1 MEWLDV
7 VPELAGRIDRG
18 CAVVIRTARGE
29 ELAEV
34 LMVAET
40 APWAVRAKSETD
52 GLRSK
57 LVRIADQDDH
67 ERAGLAEAARPS
79 RFDECRHL
87 VEDGRWPVELLDVE
101 LLLDGGTTVV
111 NLIKSDDFDLTAL
124 RAQFRDWFDF
134 EVVLEPADRE
144 NEAVLLIPADPALRR
159 TATAGG
165 CGSGGCGCRAGSAV
179 NP

>member
-7 VPELAGRIDRG
+7 VPELAGRLDRG
-18 CAVVIRTARGE
+18 CAVVIRSARGE

-40 APWAVRAKSETD
+40 APWVVRAKSETD
-52 GLRSK
+52 VFRSK
-57 LVRIADQDDH
+57 LVRIADEGDQ
-67 ERAGLAEAARPS
+67 ERACLAEAARPT

-134 EVVLEPADRE
+134 DVILEPVDHE
-144 NEAVLLIPADPALRR
+144 NNAVLLIPADPSLARA
-159 TATAGG
+159 ATAGG
-165 CGSGGCGCRAGSAV
+165 CGSGSCGSGGCGCR
-179 NP
+179 PT

>member
-7 VPELAGRIDRG
+7 VPELAGRLDRG
-18 CAVVIRTARGE
+18 CAVVIRSARGE

-40 APWAVRAKSETD
+40 SPRAVRAVSEAD
-52 GLRSK
+52 GFRSK
-57 LVRIADQDDH
+57 LVRIADEDDQD
-67 ERAGLAEAARPS
+67 RARLADAARPT

-124 RAQFRDWFDF
+124 RSQFRDWFDF
-134 EVVLEPADRE
+134 EVILEPVGRE
-144 NEAVLLIPADPALRR
+144 NEAVLFISADPALMRA
-159 TATAGG
+159 ATAGG
-165 CGSGGCGCRAGSAV
+165 CGSGGCGSGGCGCRPS
-179 NP
+179 